1 MKSQLPHRKEM
12 KYRCDVPLSE
22 SQGGQCLGE
31 RGACVEAKE
40 GLMRSCMCISKAVF
54 LVFKKKE
61 HKSTKCKYSVIEVL
75 DSCGF

>member
-1 MKSQLPHRKEM
+1 MPGRK
-12 KYRCDVPLSE
+12 
-22 SQGGQCLGE
+22 GGM
-31 RGACVEAKE
+31 RIEAKK
-40 GLMRSCMCISKAVF
+40 GLMRSYMCISKAVF